1 MNLATAL
8 SCAVVISATLLSTQD
23 AQADNT
29 LTWPTQHYYRD
40 LDPAAAYDAETYIL
54 GNIYE
59 TLFYYQDGKV
69 LPRLATAWEKSD
81 GGRVWK
87 VTLRDGVQFHDGSAL
102 DSAAVKKSF
111 EYTRDLG
118 EGAGFLYEGLE
129 SVETPDRL
137 TAVFKFKKP
146 IAFNLV
152 ASGQYGS
159 YVIAPAAIDKGH
171 DWMNQGN
178 AIGTGPYKL
187 TRFEP
192 DKLTVLDKFDGYWGG
207 WKPGQIDRIIQPVVT
222 EVSTRIQMLKS
233 GEADL
238 AQVPFNQLEVLDT
251 LDSVAVTTS
260 QSWRNSLYMLNTQK
274 YPTDNKTF
282 REALAHLWDHETV
295 LKDIYRGYAT
305 RPVSPLPVSMWGHG
319 DYSTPDY
326 DPEMA
331 LKLLEESGVPKKDW
345 KVSAMYSQSNQEMID
360 AMELF
365 QANAAKIGV
374 EVELLPQQSSKTYM
388 TKARSLETAA
398 HMNSMTWYPAYPTP
412 SDWLYSMFR
421 SQDKISFNLSYYANP
436 AFDAAVDAAADA
448 EGVNV
453 EDSEKTY
460 IAAQDLLMKD
470 TPAIFVADLTRA
482 FAYSSALKGVDQF
495 SNPAY
500 ETAFFY
506 MVTKQ

>member
-1 MNLATAL
+1 MKLRGILA
-8 SCAVVISATLLSTQD
+8 SAIVTSFALLSMQD
-23 AQADNT
+23 AQAENT

-59 TLFYYQDGKV
+59 TLFYYKDGEV
-69 LPRLATAWEKSD
+69 LPRLATAWQKSE
-81 GGRVWK
+81 GGRVWT
-87 VTLRDGVQFHDGSAL
+87 VTLRDGVRFHDGSSL
-102 DSAAVKKSF
+102 DAAAVKKSF

-129 SVETPDRL
+129 TVETPDGL
-137 TAVFKFKKP
+137 TAIFKFKKP
-146 IAFNLV
+146 IAFDLV

-192 DKLTVLDKFDGYWGG
+192 DKLTVLDKFEGYWGG
-207 WKPGQIDRIIQPVVT
+207 WKPGQIDRVIQPVVT

-238 AQVPFNQLEVLDT
+238 AQVPFGQLEALDA
-251 LDSVAVTTS
+251 LDNVAVTTS

-282 REALAHLWDHETV
+282 REALAHLWDHDTV

-305 RPVSPLPVSMWGHG
+305 RPVAPLPVSMWGHG
-319 DYSTPDY
+319 DYSTPSY
-326 DPEMA
+326 DPELA
-331 LKLLEESGVPKKDW
+331 LKLLKESGVPQSDW
-345 KVSAMYSQSNQEMID
+345 KVTAMYSQSNQEMID

-365 QANAAKIGV
+365 QANAAELGL

-421 SQDKISFNLSYYANP
+421 TQEKVSFNLSYYAN
-436 AFDAAVDAAADA
+436 ATFDAAVDAATDA

-453 EDSEKTY
+453 EESAKTY
-460 IAAQDLLMKD
+460 IKAQDYLMAD
-470 TPAIFVADLTRA
+470 TPAIFVADLERA
-482 FAYSSALKGVDQF
+482 FAYSSKLKGVDSF

-506 MVTKQ
+506 MLTKQ